1 MRSLEECRAE
11 VFRRSEK
18 RIRARRR
25 KVHALMVCV
34 PLALCITA
42 LSVFIPAGQKHA
54 DPPDGHPSESNGGD
68 LFRADICRID
78 VSEADGVKSITGE
91 EAIRAVMDALAEPDG
106 SDGADSSDGSY
117 GAGEGS
123 CTITLIAQDGSR
135 GVYLLT
141 GNVLTDQGS
150 GRTAVL
156 TRTQAQALW
165 VLLHPETA
173 ED

>member
-25 KVHALMVCV
+25 RLRTLMVCA
-34 PLALCITA
+34 PLVLCITA
-42 LSVFIPAGQKHA
+42 LSVFISAGQKHA
-54 DPPDGHPSESNGGD
+54 NPPDGHPPENNGND
-68 LFRADICRID
+68 LLCADICRID

-106 SDGADSSDGSY
+106 SDGADSSDGSC
-117 GAGEGS
+117 GTGEES
-123 CTITLIAQDGSR
+123 CTITLIAGDGSR
-135 GVYLLT
+135 WVYLLT
-141 GNVLTDQGS
+141 GNVLTDQNTGHA
-150 GRTAVL
+150 AVL

-173 ED
+173 EN